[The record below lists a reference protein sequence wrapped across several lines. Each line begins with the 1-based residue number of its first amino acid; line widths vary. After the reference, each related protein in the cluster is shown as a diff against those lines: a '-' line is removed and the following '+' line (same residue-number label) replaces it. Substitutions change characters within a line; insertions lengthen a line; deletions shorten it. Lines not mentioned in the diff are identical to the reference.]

1 MQDLT
6 LLLVKIIKKGITS
19 ITGSGKTLTN
29 NETKD
34 IMKVIKPL
42 ENKGI
47 LLKGTTRKITSQE
60 GGFLNFLKPLMTA
73 GLLLMKNVLTSLA
86 NSVLIPLGLSAAA
99 SATDAAIQKKFF
111 GSSKTALI
119 ISNKEM
125 KDIKIVKSLEE
136 SGLLIKRKKNKKEDF
151 FQCYYEH

>member
-6 LLLVKIIKKGITS
+6 LLVKIIKKGITS

>member
-6 LLLVKIIKKGITS
+6 LLVKIIKKGITS

-99 SATDAAIQKKFF
+99 SATDAAIQKKSF

>member
-1 MQDLT
+1 M
-6 LLLVKIIKKGITS
+6 VKIIKKGITS